1 GYSESVYE
9 ELDEVK
15 AANEKL
21 RGDFR
26 AKTELLEN
34 LKKVQNKQ
42 LIEIQEA
49 RSVIEKQGYAFRNS
63 LRQGQFIGDSQ
74 ATTKFQ
80 VMGSVLAIKHI
91 THIFPEREY
100 MIGEKRQSRYV
111 GAAIRE
117 KLFLLAAEQTRNNM
131 ESNNEVY
138 AMHGVAA
145 ANFFTQFSP
154 WSSSLLNVFFHS
166 QTGLV
171 RNIYFPFDIE
181 SDTAICVAREMVE
194 ELEMDDRD
202 VTKIANMID
211 GEIASLV
218 PDWRSGLGF
227 ESSFCNCASNR
238 SAIDFN
244 VRQCCTNMC
253 GEKHG
258 RFEEITSGLHNFGK
272 ALYSHGKMT
281 FLLSFVNMCRIF
293 YSNVDKPRNITVII

>member
-1 GYSESVYE
+1 MKQVYE

-138 AMHGVAA
+138 AM
-145 ANFFTQFSP
+145 
-154 WSSSLLNVFFHS
+154 LE
-166 QTGLV
+166 GLV

>member
-1 GYSESVYE
+1 MEKVYE

-100 MIGEKRQSRYV
+100 MIGGNYFSIICLRALSSSFTYCREEREKRQSRYV

-138 AMHGVAA
+138 AM
-145 ANFFTQFSP
+145 
-154 WSSSLLNVFFHS
+154 LE
-166 QTGLV
+166 GLV

-258 RFEEITSGLHNFGK
+258 R
-272 ALYSHGKMT
+272 
-281 FLLSFVNMCRIF
+281 
-293 YSNVDKPRNITVII
+293 NVDKPRNITVII

>member
-1 GYSESVYE
+1 MEKVYE

-26 AKTELLEN
+26 AKTKLLEN

-63 LRQGQFIGDSQ
+63 LRSDFVNCNHVAALPSGVSSGFDSE
-74 ATTKFQ
+74 
-80 VMGSVLAIKHI
+80 
-91 THIFPEREY
+91 ERE
-100 MIGEKRQSRYV
+100 KRRSRYV

-138 AMHGVAA
+138 AM
-145 ANFFTQFSP
+145 
-154 WSSSLLNVFFHS
+154 LE
-166 QTGLV
+166 GLV

-181 SDTAICVAREMVE
+181 SDTAISVAREMVE

-227 ESSFCNCASNR
+227 ESSLCNCASNR

-281 FLLSFVNMCRIF
+281 FSLSFVNMCRII
-293 YSNVDKPRNITVII
+293 YSNADKPRNITVII